1 MDTHP
6 DVAAPPLVGPAL
18 QIQDQLYTWFSEE
31 GEVGGAGGRE
41 ETKTQLRV
49 LFETGIQE
57 LSMNQ
62 ILLENLGTVAISF
75 SWKVILT
82 ILQVFFI

>member
-6 DVAAPPLVGPAL
+6 DVVAPPLVGPAL
-18 QIQDQLYTWFSEE
+18 QIQDQLYTWFGEE
-31 GEVGGAGGRE
+31 GEVGGA
-41 ETKTQLRV
+41 TKTQLRV
-49 LFETGIQE
+49 LFEIGIQE

-62 ILLENLGTVAISF
+62 ILLENVGTVAISF
-75 SWKVILT
+75 SWKVILN